1 MGTINDKLTY
11 LNGTKTA
18 IKNAIK
24 EKGVSVS
31 DNDTFR
37 SYANKI
43 SAIQTGSDTSDATAT
58 ASDILASK
66 TAYAGNAKIT
76 GTLGTETKTVKSS
89 TSVQTVTPTSG
100 NLINE
105 ITVQP
110 IDLESKNI
118 TPSTSAQ
125 TITPSANKDGIS
137 QVNVGAVD
145 NTIDNNIVAGNI
157 KSGVSILGVTG
168 NVIEKNGQSKTVTP
182 TTSQQIVQP
191 DSGYNALN
199 QVTVNAVTSTIDNNI
214 VPGNIKKDVSI
225 LGVTGTLE
233 SGGGKVVLP
242 AGTKL
247 SFKASTNSNF
257 NFLSNIDFTNVTY
270 FPEFVNVTNVVEF
283 PEIEVSAQPMSF
295 SGKFQNCENLE
306 TVNAIYYT
314 DEEYSPGEKLSAQA
328 SDLQD
333 MFYERKKLKDIPY
346 LYAGECSS
354 MNNMFAVA
362 WGQTLTYELSD
373 ESLANVLMM
382 CGDTASNPNYSGT
395 KTLQAIGLTSNEI
408 QRVDDLQYDDDFL
421 AEHGGI
427 FEYFFDTGWSF
438 T

>member
-58 ASDILASK
+58 ASDILAPK

-145 NTIDNNIVAGNI
+145 NTIDNNIIAGNI

-199 QVTVNAVTSTIDNNI
+199 QVIVNAVTSAIDNNI
-214 VPGNIKKDVSI
+214 VAGNIKKDVSI

-247 SFKASTNSNF
+247 SFNTSTNSDF
-257 NFLSNIDFTNVTY
+257 SFLSNIDFSNLTE
-270 FPEFVNVTNVVEF
+270 FPSFASLNNVVEF
-283 PEIEVSAQPMSF
+283 PKVEVSSQPISF
-295 SGKFQNCENLE
+295 YFKFATCENLE

-314 DEEYSPGEKLSAQA
+314 DENFPGEKLPAQA
-328 SDLQD
+328 SDLSN
-333 MFYERKKLKDIPY
+333 MFAGRHKLKDIPY

-354 MNNMFAVA
+354 MNNMFDIMY
-362 WGQTLTYELSD
+362 GSLTYELTD
-373 ESLANVLMM
+373 DSLANVLMM
-382 CGDTASNPNYSGT
+382 CGDTINNPNYRGT
-395 KTLQAIGLTSNEI
+395 KTLQAIGLTQNEI

-421 AEHGGI
+421 MEHDGI
-427 FEYFFDTGWSF
+427 FEGFFDAGWNIH
-438 T
+438 